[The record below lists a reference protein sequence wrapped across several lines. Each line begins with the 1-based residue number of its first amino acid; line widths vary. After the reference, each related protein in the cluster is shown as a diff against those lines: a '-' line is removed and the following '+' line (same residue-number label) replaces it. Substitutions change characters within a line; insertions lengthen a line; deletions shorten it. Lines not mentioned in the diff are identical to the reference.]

1 MIYTRFSLT
10 LKKHIT
16 AMENIATLEEM
27 REEAVA
33 RMKMIG
39 IGQGY
44 IDAFLNNEITTFWY
58 KWIDGELPD
67 LITERED
74 CSIVELENRRRSVT
88 WAIIHT
94 VDVQVGDE
102 WDFYCL
108 LFVSEEKDKWEKER
122 KELMDMNPTVFCDAV
137 SVDSIHEFG
146 DFVKIKISVE
156 NGILYGMGTSAPWEF
171 ASD

>member
-1 MIYTRFSLT
+1 
-10 LKKHIT
+10 
-16 AMENIATLEEM
+16 MENIATLEEM

-44 IDAFLNNEITTFWY
+44 IYAFLNNELTTFWY

-74 CSIVELENRRRSVT
+74 CSIVELEKRMRAVT
-88 WAIIHT
+88 WALIHT
-94 VDVQVGDE
+94 TDNQVGVE

>member
-1 MIYTRFSLT
+1 
-10 LKKHIT
+10 
-16 AMENIATLEEM
+16 MENIATLEEM

-39 IGQGY
+39 IGQEY

-67 LITERED
+67 LITEREE

-88 WAIIHT
+88 WALIHT

-102 WDFYCL
+102 
-108 LFVSEEKDKWEKER
+108 
-122 KELMDMNPTVFCDAV
+122 
-137 SVDSIHEFG
+137 
-146 DFVKIKISVE
+146 
-156 NGILYGMGTSAPWEF
+156 
-171 ASD
+171 

>member
-1 MIYTRFSLT
+1 
-10 LKKHIT
+10 
-16 AMENIATLEEM
+16 MENIATLEEM

-44 IDAFLNNEITTFWY
+44 IYAFLNNELTTFWY

-74 CSIVELENRRRSVT
+74 CSIVELEKRMRAVT
-88 WAIIHT
+88 WALIHT
-94 VDVQVGDE
+94 TDNQVGVE

-156 NGILYGMGTSAPWEF
+156 NGILYGRGTSAPWEF